1 MLFEIWGRSDFSLSS
16 FYDQCLESQK
26 KINFATSIISKWK
39 LSKIM
44 TAEYFE
50 KKELYLHE
58 VNDSFIYSPPRITHH
73 I

>member
-1 MLFEIWGRSDFSLSS
+1 MSRIS
-16 FYDQCLESQK
+16 K